1 MRLGGTRPAIPC
13 LPPSPIPRDARN
25 DKTEPDLLFHLRLE
39 PRSLLLEIAH
49 ALGTAEGTIKNHVTC
64 ILVKLGAR
72 DRTRA
77 VLKAL
82 ESGLL

>member
-13 LPPSPIPRDARN
+13 LPPTPIPRDARN
-25 DKTEPDLLFHLRLE
+25 DKGEPDLLLQLRLE
-39 PRSLLLEIAH
+39 PRSFLP
-49 ALGTAEGTIKNHVTC
+49 IKNHVSS
-64 ILVKLGAR
+64 ILVKLDAR